1 MGRAGRK
8 PNPLAKRRQTTREGQ
23 GRDRPPVDML
33 RHRVEALGICA
44 LGPDN
49 VLAMAKR
56 LGLMSMATDYPLDV
70 LALLG
75 KLGEDG
81 HIRASAGARFAELY
95 CRVYG
100 SSSAPAAALGYRAPE
115 HEADGKRSLMTEA
128 ERAESDAQRLRR
140 MFRAMG
146 GRPDEAHVAAV
157 VVRVAVH
164 CHPPR
169 PAHMPA
175 LIRGL
180 DALCGV
186 T

>member
-1 MGRAGRK
+1 MGRTGRK
-8 PNPLAKRRQTTREGQ
+8 PNPHAKRRQTTREGQ

-33 RHRVEALGICA
+33 RHRVEFLGICA
-44 LGPDN
+44 LGPEN
-49 VLAMAKR
+49 VMAMAQR

-81 HIRASAGARFAELY
+81 HIRASAGARFADLY

-100 SSSAPAAALGYRAPE
+100 ASFAPAAALGYRAPDLD
-115 HEADGKRSLMTEA
+115 APGKRSLMTET
-128 ERAESDAQRLRR
+128 ERAEADAKQLRR
-140 MFRAMG
+140 MFKAMG
-146 GRPDEAHVAAV
+146 GRPDEAYVAAV

-169 PAHMPA
+169 PTQMAA

-186 T
+186 S